1 MKKKLYGIY
10 IILLGLKLKYIKK
23 NDQKALMDF
32 MAKVT
37 KYSSMVVLISLT
49 LACTLPGASAIT
61 KEETAVQLDWK
72 GGIPT
77 PTPIAQELQT
87 KIEVIDESNPLNLPT
102 KETNVDEGQTR
113 LVIDNGDFQSP
124 TLSCQNIGCPTL
136 LTQPYTTNFSGWT
149 VLQDKVVLESVR
161 TNKEQYL
168 NLNMGYI
175 ERTIPVEVNSRY
187 DLSFQVNNSM
197 HCSPKKKELKVWWND
212 QEIMLI
218 TAEDATWR
226 TFTLTLKTTDDPIGK
241 LGIESLAETSCG
253 ASIDKVNMYHVS
265 TIFTENRSTS
275 QLPEPTPTPL
285 PEQTPETVTSE
296 ETAKETIQPDGQIAE
311 PTATPLPPELIST
324 ITGEAIKATPVPQ
337 PGELQEV
344 TPSKYVTNS
353 DGMDSLP
360 GNAIDYRVEPEVTDN
375 IVIFSGYIVTK
386 IEPLVV
392 QIWNLQ
398 GTSAAVA
405 SDAKY
410 LDEECST
417 EHPTIFFR
425 KPAPLGFR
433 YTEEIVA
440 HDWVYCVDEFKVD
453 STTEVPWKDGTIW
466 TFNENDGFFDFKG
479 DKLAGVGNEYEE
491 VDKWVIV
498 VIGSEGLISRREVQ
512 N

>member
-10 IILLGLKLKYIKK
+10 IILLGLRIKYLKK

-37 KYSSMVVLISLT
+37 KYSSMVIFLT
-49 LACTLPGASAIT
+49 LTLGCAFSGVPTLTDEEPKASI
-61 KEETAVQLDWK
+61 DWK

-77 PTPIAQELQT
+77 PTPIAEEVNTETQV
-87 KIEVIDESNPLNLPT
+87 IEETNPLNLPT
-102 KETNVDEGQTR
+102 KGTDANEGQTR
-113 LVIDNGDFQSP
+113 LVIDNGDFQDP
-124 TLSCQNIGCPTL
+124 TLSCQNIGCPDL
-136 LTQPYTTNFSGWT
+136 LDQEYSTGFSGWT
-149 VLQDKVVLESVR
+149 VLKDKVAIETRR
-161 TNKEQYL
+161 TSKEQYL

-175 ERTIPVEVNSRY
+175 ERTMPVVTNSRY
-187 DLSFQVNNSM
+187 DLTLQVNNSM
-197 HCSPKKKELKVWWND
+197 HCSPKKKELKIWWND
-212 QEIMLI
+212 EEIMLI

-226 TFTLTLKTTDDPIGK
+226 TFTLNLQTTEDPIGK
-241 LGIESLAETSCG
+241 LGIESLADTNCG
-253 ASIDKVNMYHVS
+253 ASIDKVNMYHIS
-265 TIFTENRSTS
+265 TVFTENRSTG
-275 QLPEPTPTPL
+275 QLPEPTPTPQ
-285 PEQTPETVTSE
+285 PEQTTEVPEATPENNQQDTE
-296 ETAKETIQPDGQIAE
+296 PL
-311 PTATPLPPELIST
+311 PTATPELVNSFGEISSST
-324 ITGEAIKATPVPQ
+324 LDPTPVPQ
-337 PGELQEV
+337 PGVLQEV

-353 DGMDSLP
+353 DGMASLP

-386 IEPLVV
+386 VEPLVV

-398 GTSAAVA
+398 GTAAAIA

-410 LDEECST
+410 PDEECST
-417 EHPTIFFR
+417 EHPTVFFR

-433 YTEEIVA
+433 YTEEMVV

-453 STTEVPWKDGTIW
+453 STTEVPWKDAVTW
-466 TFNENDGFFDFKG
+466 TFKEADGYFDFRA
-479 DKLAGVGNEYEE
+479 DKIGGVGNEYEE